1 MGDFLDTHY
10 LPKLAEYQISNFNRP
25 IALMKQGLMKQSL
38 SLPTQTSPGSDD
50 FSTGLYQTGTVI
62 ANTLQI
68 ILENISRRD
77 TVQFYKTTVTLLLK
91 PHTDTIKK
99 ITK

>member
-25 IALMKQGLMKQSL
+25 IALMKQRQSL
-38 SLPTQTSPGSDD
+38 SLPTQTSPGSDN
-50 FSTGLYQTGTVI
+50 FRTGLYQTGTVI

-77 TVQFYKTTVTLLLK
+77 TAQFYKTTVTLLLK
-91 PHTDTIKK
+91 SHTDTIKK
-99 ITK
+99 ITN